1 MNCKVFKV
9 LDDKGVTLFNSK
21 WYEVTSTQNDM
32 LCIKTLN
39 GGKVVSLVR
48 FHGYEGKNT
57 EVYFNV

>member
-21 WYEVTSTQNDM
+21 WYEVTSTPNDM
-32 LCIKTLN
+32 MCISTLN

>member
-9 LDDKGVTLFNSK
+9 LNDNGVTLFNSK
-21 WYEVTSTQNDM
+21 WYEVTSTPNDM
-32 LCIKTLN
+32 MCIKTLN

-48 FHGYEGKNT
+48 FYGYEGKNT